1 MHRTVNSEFQYVQAA
16 AVKSQLDE
24 SAMLWAVC
32 STKWLV
38 KRCSKSI
45 TRKPLT
51 KAFAGLRSA
60 KLRTAW

>member
-1 MHRTVNSEFQYVQAA
+1 MTVNSEFQYVQAA
-16 AVKSQLDE
+16 AVRSSCDE

-45 TRKPLT
+45 TRKPFT
-51 KAFAGLRSA
+51 SAFVGSRSA
-60 KLRTAW
+60 RLRTAR